1 MYPLTDEQRATR
13 DLARTFAQREVAPVA
28 QAIDERDEFPREL
41 VRRMHELGLVG
52 MCLPEQY
59 GGIGAYHV
67 SYLLAVEEIAVASAV
82 LANIN
87 MVQKCYSELLARHA
101 TDAVRARWVPEI
113 AAGRKIV
120 AVALTE
126 PHCGSDAAAIRT
138 AARRDGGHYVV
149 SGQKQFVTMGG
160 VCDAAVVFART
171 DPAGGHRGVSAFLV
185 EADRCGF
192 TRQPKER
199 LLGMRGEETAGLAL
213 DEVRVPAENL
223 IGAEGEGFRLAM
235 GSFDTGRIV
244 IGTLALGIAR
254 AAMEAAADHARRR
267 EAFGRPI
274 GEFEGV
280 SFPLADMWSRLVG
293 ARLVLH
299 LAAAKK
305 DRGEPFTV
313 EAAMGKLLASD
324 LAMDAATDAV
334 QIFGGMGY
342 TMDLPVQRYL
352 RDAKL
357 TQIYEGTNQIQR
369 LVISRALLR
378 GQAER

>member
-1 MYPLTDEQRATR
+1 MYPLTDDQRSVQQ
-13 DLARTFAQREVAPVA
+13 LARAFAQREVLPRAR
-28 QAIDERDEFPREL
+28 AIDERDEFPRDL
-41 VRRMHELGLVG
+41 VSRMHELGLVG
-52 MCLPEQY
+52 MCLPERY
-59 GGIGAYHV
+59 GGIGADHV
-67 SYLLAVEEIAVASAV
+67 SYLLAVEEIAAASAV

-87 MVQKCYSELLARHA
+87 MVQACYAELLLHHA
-101 TDAVRARWVPEI
+101 TEEARARWVPEI
-113 AAGRKIV
+113 AAGRRLI
-120 AVALTE
+120 AVAMTE

-138 AARRDGGHYVV
+138 AARRDGDWYVV

-171 DPAGGHRGVSAFLV
+171 DAAAGHRGVSALLV
-185 EADRCGF
+185 EADRPGF
-192 TRQPKER
+192 ARLPKER
-199 LLGMRGEETAGLAL
+199 LLGMRGEETAGLSL
-213 DEVRVPAENL
+213 EGVRVPKENL
-223 IGAEGEGFRLAM
+223 IGADGEGFRVAM
-235 GSFDTGRIV
+235 RSFDTGRIV

-254 AAMEAAADHARRR
+254 AATEAAAAYARQR

-274 GEFEGV
+274 GEYEGV
-280 SFPLADMWSRLVG
+280 SFPLADMWSRLTA

-299 LAAAKK
+299 LAALKK

-313 EAAMGKLLASD
+313 EAATGKLLASD

-342 TMDLPVQRYL
+342 TMDLPAQRYL

-369 LVISRALLR
+369 LVIARALLR
-378 GQAER
+378 EERAP

>member
-1 MYPLTDEQRATR
+1 MYPLTDEQRAAQQ
-13 DLARTFAQREVAPVA
+13 LARTFARREVSPLA
-28 QAIDERDEFPREL
+28 QAIDERDEFPRDL
-41 VRRMHELGLVG
+41 VSRMHELGLVG

-59 GGIGAYHV
+59 GGAGADHV

-87 MVQKCYSELLARHA
+87 MVQACYAELLARHA
-101 TDAVRARWVPEI
+101 ADAVKTRWVPEI
-113 AAGRKIV
+113 AAGRKLI
-120 AVALTE
+120 AVAMTE

-138 AARRDGGHYVV
+138 VARRDGGHYVV

-171 DPAGGHRGVSAFLV
+171 DPAAGRRGISALLI
-185 EADRCGF
+185 EADRPGF

-199 LLGMRGEETAGLAL
+199 LLGMRGEETAGLSL
-213 DEVRVPAENL
+213 EEVRVPAENL
-223 IGAEGEGFRLAM
+223 IGAEGEGFGLAM
-235 GSFDTGRIV
+235 ASFDTGRIV

-254 AAMEAAADHARRR
+254 AAMEAAAEYARRR
-267 EAFGRPI
+267 EAFGRLI

-299 LAAAKK
+299 LAAARK

-369 LVISRALLR
+369 LVIARALLR
-378 GQAER
+378 EQAAP